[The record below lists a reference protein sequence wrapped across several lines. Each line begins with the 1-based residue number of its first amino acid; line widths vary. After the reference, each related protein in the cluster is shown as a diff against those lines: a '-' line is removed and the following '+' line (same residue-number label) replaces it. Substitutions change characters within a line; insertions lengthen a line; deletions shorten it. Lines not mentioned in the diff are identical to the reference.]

1 MSLLHMFALLF
12 AVANP
17 IDDLPF
23 FIDMTRGKR
32 FSNVHLMIIV
42 AVLASFGISVLF
54 MFFGTEILD
63 AFDIGIEAFRIAGGL
78 IIGLLGL
85 KLLIMEDEK
94 KEKEEVRQEEKDV
107 ERESLISKAVVPLA
121 IPLLAGPPT
130 ISAIVLLTSNPAIS
144 DKEIMTVLI
153 ILAVVDYL
161 IFLLAGKIAKFL
173 GKIGIMIISKIMG
186 LIMISMGI
194 QYIIFGLTNSF
205 PGWVA

>member
-23 FIDMTRGKR
+23 FLDMTRGKK
-32 FSNVHLMIIV
+32 FSNVHIMIVV
-42 AVLASFGISVLF
+42 AIAAAFAISVLF
-54 MFFGTEILD
+54 LYFGTAILD

-130 ISAIVLLTSNPAIS
+130 ISAIVLLTSNPAIP
-144 DKEIMTVLI
+144 DKEVLTVLI
-153 ILAVVDYL
+153 ILAVLDYL
-161 IFLLAGKIAKFL
+161 IFLLAGSIAKFL
-173 GKIGIMIISKIMG
+173 GKIGIMIIAKLMG
-186 LIMISMGI
+186 LIMIAMGI

-205 PGWVA
+205 PGWV